1 MPCILQQGVGYEF
14 MQGILMMS
22 TDAKPVYGHEDTS
35 FKAAGGVEG
44 IQKLVEDFY
53 RIMDDLPQATII
65 RKMHPDDL
73 EISVDKLARF
83 LCGWLG
89 GPMLYNER
97 YGSISIPAA
106 HAHLVI
112 SEHERDSW
120 LYCMQQAIS
129 MQSYAPDFAD
139 YLLVQLRVPA
149 ERIFQTSKK

>member
-1 MPCILQQGVGYEF
+1 
-14 MQGILMMS
+14 MQSNMQPAYGIE
-22 TDAKPVYGHEDTS
+22 DAS

-53 RIMDDLPQATII
+53 RIMDELPEATVI

-73 EISVDKLARF
+73 DVSVDKLARF

-89 GPMLYNER
+89 GPKLYQEK
-97 YGSISIPAA
+97 YGAISIPAA

-120 LYCMQQAIS
+120 LRCMQEAIS
-129 MQSYAPDFAD
+129 LQSYPQDFAE
-139 YLLVQLRVPA
+139 YLLIQLRVPA
-149 ERIFQTSKK
+149 ERILHTSKK